1 MRRLLDF
8 YSLTPDG
15 GELAMDQDRIEA
27 LMVGEFTP
35 ERLRPLQIFSLVIGV
50 LLPFAVGAFLG
61 RPAEHWRSGG

>member
-35 ERLRPLQIFSLVIGV
+35 ERLRPIQIFSLVMGA

-61 RPAEHWRSGG
+61 RPVELRRSDG